1 MKSSFADITDVL
13 KVNTEEAFSP
23 VPKKVPENNLVAAN
37 CRVFGK
43 PAVPVMVELNTRSV
57 YPVKG

>member
-1 MKSSFADITDVL
+1 MTKSFGDISDVL

-23 VPKKVPENNLVAAN
+23 VPAKIQETELVSAQ